1 MRRLVLLFFVFH
13 FCVFGN
19 AQISNAKLKNSN
31 NGYYIV
37 EGNQTYKVDSKLLLA
52 KLKSGINL
60 REGIKGSKPSPS
72 GIVRVF
78 VPDSVELDSY
88 TSYLKQTG
96 DFEFVDYNAY
106 YNPYLTPNDTYIS
119 DQWYLNAINIYDTW
133 NITTGSST
141 IKVAVIDNG
150 VSSTHPDLGSNLSP
164 YEGYDY
170 VDNVCPSTTGAR
182 HGTMVAGVLG
192 AKTNNYIGIA
202 GVAGGNNSV
211 GVTIIPYRTN
221 YSNDQVI
228 SALEDAVSKGV
239 KVVNMSFGG
248 GYNDALD
255 QAITYAYNSGV
266 TIVCASGN
274 GSSSSLPFPASHN
287 YTIAVGASNESN
299 EKCYWSNYGNGI
311 DLIAP
316 GENIKSTDYNSGYNS
331 YFTDSGT
338 SFAAPQVAGV
348 AALML
353 SVNPT
358 LTPSQIRSKLRS
370 TCTKLSGY
378 SYNAS
383 GWNTYVGYGLLNAY
397 AAVCS
402 ALSASEIVGPPLV
415 YTSGQ
420 YDIVNLPSGVTVSWS
435 LSDNYYN
442 TGYNLIIRNY
452 PSVGHCLIVRDP
464 NHDLMNATLTA
475 EIKYNGVTVQTLQKT
490 GIYAYDD
497 FWGQYSSGN
506 LSGNINYTHYFNV
519 RTNYSTTVTSPNLYG
534 ATVTYDSSGAT
545 PSAWGFHPD
554 QGLLYF
560 TNSTPNTPV
569 VLNVTDGC
577 GNSYVLYAFA
587 TNQYGM
593 NISYGD
599 NSITV
604 SLNEEGESS
613 ASMDVSHPWTLEV
626 SNALTGTLMATR
638 SSMSSRSTTI
648 STAGWLKGM
657 YVVRVTIGNE
667 VLTEKVVIK

>member
-72 GIVRVF
+72 GIIRVF

-88 TSYLKQTG
+88 SSYLKQTG

-383 GWNTYVGYGLLNAY
+383 GWNIYVGYGLLNAY

-402 ALSASEIVGPPLV
+402 ALSASEIVGHPLV

-442 TGYNLIIRNY
+442 TGYNLLIRNY

-577 GNSYVLYAFA
+577 GNSYVLYAYA
-587 TNQYGM
+587 TSQYGI
-593 NISYGD
+593 NVSSGD

-604 SLNEEGESS
+604 TLNEDGDNSETLRSNE
-613 ASMDVSHPWTLEV
+613 PWTMEIR
-626 SNALTGTLMATR
+626 NAMTGELLTTQN
-638 SSMSSRSTTI
+638 SSIRSTTI
-648 STAGWLKGM
+648 STAGWPKGM

-667 VLTEKVVIK
+667 VLTDKVVIK